1 MIVVLASVVSV
12 LRLIIV
18 LCNLCGQFRVSETPG
33 WEHEAHSGSAPHCG
47 VVEVGSLERM
57 QLDLG
62 LTDTIKYASYSKIW
76 RMLYFVND
84 APFRIRNCLRIAELC
99 RSTSPSGALGI
110 A

>member
-1 MIVVLASVVSV
+1 MIVALASVVSI

-76 RMLYFVND
+76 RML
-84 APFRIRNCLRIAELC
+84 
-99 RSTSPSGALGI
+99 
-110 A
+110 